1 MKIKREK
8 EKKNK
13 EFKLNNSMLLFV
25 MLAGYFLLVLSLFT
39 AFELLKL
46 ANTLSLIQIL
56 SITIPIIVLLYKK
69 SEKTKDI
76 LIVIGIYLFIL
87 LVVPFIYNKTYDLTV
102 DGNSYHKTA
111 IAFIK
116 NGWNPM
122 YETSRKFQEN
132 NDNVVKIE
140 KGVKIDLWI
149 EHYPKAT
156 WIVAATIYN
165 MTGNIESGKCIT
177 LILSIMLFIINFNI
191 LRKIL
196 DKKWSYI
203 ISSLVVLNPIVL
215 AQFFTYYV
223 DGIMGILFLIE
234 ILLLFLVNP
243 KEKTNIWI
251 WLCLVS
257 ICTIF
262 TNIKYTGLLCS
273 GVIAAT
279 FYFYWLIK
287 YRKDKDF
294 VTIFKRVT
302 INFIIVF
309 VTAIFFVGLNSYVKN
324 TIDHHNP
331 LYPII
336 GKDKVDI
343 ITTMQPKSFKNKNMV
358 EKFVV
363 SLFSKTENVV
373 YGDREPQ
380 LKLPIKVYKSEIGE
394 LYAPDVRIG
403 GFGPLFA
410 LIVIITTPILI
421 YSVVKII
428 RKEKSFAPY
437 IYLPA
442 IAIIISSILVGENWW
457 ARYVP
462 QLYLFPVGAIL
473 SLVYIRK
480 YNEKYIYIDEEF
492 NEKILELEDIAKITN
507 NKLRF
512 PVFVKPSNSG
522 SSVGINKA
530 HNIEELKNAIV
541 ETGKYDNKI
550 LIEEGIVGKEVEC
563 AVLGNEDVISSC
575 VGEIKSADEFYT
587 YDAKYNNE
595 NSKTLIPAEISEENS
610 KKIQKLA
617 IKAFKAISGR
627 GLSRVDFFI
636 EDKTQKIY
644 INEINTLPG
653 FTSISMYPKLFE
665 AVGISYE
672 KLLDNLIELASK

>member
-1 MKIKREK
+1 
-8 EKKNK
+8 
-13 EFKLNNSMLLFV
+13 
-25 MLAGYFLLVLSLFT
+25 
-39 AFELLKL
+39 
-46 ANTLSLIQIL
+46 
-56 SITIPIIVLLYKK
+56 
-69 SEKTKDI
+69 
-76 LIVIGIYLFIL
+76 
-87 LVVPFIYNKTYDLTV
+87 
-102 DGNSYHKTA
+102 
-111 IAFIK
+111 
-116 NGWNPM
+116 M

-309 VTAIFFVGLNSYVKN
+309 VTAIFFVGSNSYVKN

-373 YGDREPQ
+373 YGDRKPQ

-428 RKEKSFAPY
+428 KKEKSFAPY

-480 YNEKYIYIDEEF
+480 YNETKVNKAITILSLLLLCLNTLVYAYINVKQLETFSQISKDIKEMKNTKDLKLKLTGMHDLYGYYYTLNDNGVNYTIKEDITTENMRYKYSWRIGVET
-492 NEKILELEDIAKITN
+492 NEK
-507 NKLRF
+507 
-512 PVFVKPSNSG
+512 V
-522 SSVGINKA
+522 
-530 HNIEELKNAIV
+530 H
-541 ETGKYDNKI
+541 
-550 LIEEGIVGKEVEC
+550 
-563 AVLGNEDVISSC
+563 
-575 VGEIKSADEFYT
+575 
-587 YDAKYNNE
+587 
-595 NSKTLIPAEISEENS
+595 
-610 KKIQKLA
+610 
-617 IKAFKAISGR
+617 
-627 GLSRVDFFI
+627 
-636 EDKTQKIY
+636 
-644 INEINTLPG
+644 
-653 FTSISMYPKLFE
+653 
-665 AVGISYE
+665 
-672 KLLDNLIELASK
+672 

>member
-1 MKIKREK
+1 MKIKGKK

-46 ANTLSLIQIL
+46 TNTLSLIQIL

-69 SEKTKDI
+69 NAKTKDI

-132 NDNVVKIE
+132 NNNVVKIE
-140 KGVKIDLWI
+140 KDVKIDLWI

-165 MTGNIESGKCIT
+165 MTGNIESGKCII
-177 LILSIMLFIINFNI
+177 LILSIMLFIITFNI

-223 DGIMGILFLIE
+223 DGIMGILFLME

-251 WLCLVS
+251 WLCLLS

-309 VTAIFFVGLNSYVKN
+309 VTAIFFVGSNSYVKN

-343 ITTMQPKSFKNKNMV
+343 ITKMQPKSFKNKNMI

-373 YGDREPQ
+373 YGDKEPQ
-380 LKLPIKVYKSEIGE
+380 LKLPIKVYKSEIDE

-410 LIVIITTPILI
+410 LIVIITTTILI

-428 RKEKSFAPY
+428 RKEKTSAPY

-442 IAIIISSILVGENWW
+442 IAIILSSILVGENWW

-473 SLVYIRK
+473 SLIYIRK
-480 YNEKYIYIDEEF
+480 YNEIKVNKVITILSLLLLCLNTLAYAYINVKQLETFSQISKDIKEMKNTKDLKLKLTGMHDLYGYYYTLNDNGVKYTIKEDISTENMRYKYSWRIGVET
-492 NEKILELEDIAKITN
+492 NEK
-507 NKLRF
+507 
-512 PVFVKPSNSG
+512 V
-522 SSVGINKA
+522 
-530 HNIEELKNAIV
+530 H
-541 ETGKYDNKI
+541 
-550 LIEEGIVGKEVEC
+550 
-563 AVLGNEDVISSC
+563 
-575 VGEIKSADEFYT
+575 
-587 YDAKYNNE
+587 
-595 NSKTLIPAEISEENS
+595 
-610 KKIQKLA
+610 
-617 IKAFKAISGR
+617 
-627 GLSRVDFFI
+627 
-636 EDKTQKIY
+636 
-644 INEINTLPG
+644 
-653 FTSISMYPKLFE
+653 
-665 AVGISYE
+665 
-672 KLLDNLIELASK
+672 